1 MAFSSVIKTA
11 LSIVVLGLLLDAC
24 CRGTP
29 LIADPGFQAGA
40 STGSTTSVGGSTGGS
55 SSSTGG
61 AMTSSTTSSGTGT
74 TGGSPADAGACVPG
88 PASNLQSEQ
97 GYLPELGSGHGTTAD
112 LNGDG
117 LLDVI
122 VFSGIADGGNGFY
135 VLLGLPDGGLGSP
148 TYYPQQVQSLR
159 TPFWQY
165 APVVAADL
173 NGDGHPQVLYDL
185 AGSGIQILS
194 NDGGRLEMQAP
205 PIETSSF
212 VAALAAADLNQDGI
226 ADIVDG
232 EVTTWEPTSNASD
245 GSDYIVNIFLG
256 DGDGGFSAAVPVA
269 SLSHPFPA
277 IPDSATLFLSDL
289 NQDGFPDIVAAAI
302 GSSQVGVLLHEVDG
316 GYQTT
321 LYSFPETVTAVSLLR
336 KGAAPDLIVAYDH
349 TTPLGEDGS
358 AVIQIL
364 TNAGDGTFAKGS
376 VYALPNLAWELT
388 VLDFNGD
395 CIPDIAGGQWDYLQ
409 GGQGLS
415 VLFGIADGGFGAPQS
430 LPIDNGAPGSLTILG
445 PTSSPRALVSLT
457 AGDPSSYGV
466 VVYGDASRP

>member
-24 CRGTP
+24 CRDTP
-29 LIADPGFQAGA
+29 LIADPGFQAGV
-40 STGSTTSVGGSTGGS
+40 STGSTTSAGGSTGGS

-61 AMTSSTTSSGTGT
+61 AASSSTTSSSSGT
-74 TGGSPADAGACVPG
+74 TGGFLPDAGACVPG
-88 PASNLQSEQ
+88 PASNLQNEQ
-97 GYLPELGSGHGTTAD
+97 RYLPPGGSYGVGTTAD

-122 VFSGIADGGNGFY
+122 VLEPIGDGGNGLY
-135 VLLGLPDGGLGSP
+135 VLFGLSDGGLSTP
-148 TYYPQQVQSLR
+148 TYYPQQVPSVRNIRL
-159 TPFWQY
+159 
-165 APVVAADL
+165 VAADVS
-173 NGDGHPQVLYDL
+173 GDGQPDVLY
-185 AGSGIQILS
+185 AGGEGIQILS
-194 NDGGRLEMQAP
+194 NVGGELEMQKP
-205 PIETSSF
+205 PIETSAS
-212 VAALAAADLNQDGI
+212 VEALAVGDLNQDGI
-226 ADIVDG
+226 ADIADG

-269 SLSHPFPA
+269 SLSHPLPT
-277 IPDSATLFLSDL
+277 IPDYATLFLSDL

-302 GSSQVGVLLHEVDG
+302 GSPQVGVLLHEADG

-336 KGAAPDLIVAYDH
+336 KGAAPDLVVAYDH

-364 TNAGDGTFAKGS
+364 TNAGDGTFSKGP

-388 VLDFNGD
+388 VSDFNGD
-395 CIPDIAGGQWDYLQ
+395 CVPDIAGGQWDYLQ

-445 PTSSPRALVSLT
+445 PTSRPRALVSLT